1 MGAGSWN
8 GWRKVNPDV
17 RPDLHKAD
25 LRAARL
31 WEFDLTGKPISINLT
46 GANLSETDLS
56 GTQLSEA
63 NLSEADRYAHLDADP
78 LRRASDRIGSHIAA
92 AMGDMKP
99 SGEGAMVVPLRDGKS
114 AG

>member
-63 NLSEADRYAHLDADP
+63 NLSEADLMRILTRTRYAARP
-78 LRRASDRIGSHIAA
+78 IASAA
-92 AMGDMKP
+92 ISQQPWAT
-99 SGEGAMVVPLRDGKS
+99 
-114 AG
+114 